1 MFGDVPFGYF
11 KNDPA
16 DTVFSQAVVTTICTG
31 AHAVL
36 GEGGTFII
44 KMGDANADMWRESL
58 TQAGFTVRRDRTV
71 IIGRPPFVKVK
82 GFLGSGRPVCVG
94 WFHMTAH
101 KGKLENQYENPVQY
115 GTEERGK
122 ESDEGE
128 RGGKVLIMSVCLS
141 EFLINN

>member
-16 DTVFSQAVVTTICTG
+16 DIVFSQAVVTTICTG

-36 GEGGTFII
+36 DEGGTFII

-71 IIGRPPFVKVK
+71 IIGRPPFVKVT
-82 GFLGSGRPVCVG
+82 GFHGSSRQVG
-94 WFHMTAH
+94 LQWFHMTAR
-101 KGKLENQYENPVQY
+101 KGKQEEQYVNPVTF
-115 GTEERGK
+115 GT
-122 ESDEGE
+122 
-128 RGGKVLIMSVCLS
+128 
-141 EFLINN
+141 